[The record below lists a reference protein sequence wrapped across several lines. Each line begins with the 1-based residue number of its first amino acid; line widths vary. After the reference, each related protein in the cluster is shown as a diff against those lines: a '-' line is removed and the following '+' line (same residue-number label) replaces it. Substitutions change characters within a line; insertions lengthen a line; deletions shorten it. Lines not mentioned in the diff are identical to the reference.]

1 MLSSFLHKKISSKI
15 FQSIVFFTFLFLAYG
30 FFVPSAYAGMINVKV
45 LAVSAGGPTVGG
57 TSDGFPDGKIVT
69 VRLYASNN
77 TVTPVATKLIPIS
90 SNTIAP
96 TVIPFSLTTHQGE
109 IYTIDASVLDPV
121 NTVLANSNDTFQ
133 AGYITGVSIGATSPT
148 SAQVNIT
155 SFGGDNGLTA
165 RLRYKEIIAGTGPGA
180 VLWNFLGAY
189 ATSYVEFPLYDGTGF
204 QTNPFSQILLGL
216 NPHTTYAYKID
227 IVPTDNDHD
236 GLNDSFLGFTSPTA
250 FYTLEDG
257 PALWGTATNLP
268 TFTTPSFPTGGGQNG
283 GNGNGNGASTFVP
296 PDINISSLIV
306 DDSSFYIEATVSNIP
321 STYTTELYVHKN
333 GYLVT
338 NEPVATGPATF
349 STIIVGLDPSTTY
362 QYHFSSYGTDGSISS
377 TIVFPGSS
385 LQTTSITS
393 TESTTII
400 GSGGLGVQTTTG
412 VTHPAGYDVVSDPN
426 QSLVPCTGVGTDVCD
441 FNKLIELIKRV
452 TNFLLFTLSISIA
465 GIMFA
470 YAGILFLTS
479 GGNASAK
486 EKATSIFKK
495 VLFGLIIALAAWL
508 IVTTILGAF
517 GLKAGFSW
525 LGLIS

>member
-1 MLSSFLHKKISSKI
+1 MLKSFLFRKNVTRILRPL
-15 FQSIVFFTFLFLAYG
+15 VFLSFVFLVCA
-30 FFVPSAYAGMINVKV
+30 VAPSAYADSLNVKV
-45 LAVSAGGPTVGG
+45 LGISAGGPTVGG
-57 TSDGFPDGKIVT
+57 TSAGFPDGKIVT
-69 VRLYASNN
+69 VRLYASGN
-77 TVTPVATKLIPIS
+77 TTVPVATKLIPIAN
-90 SNTIAP
+90 NTIAP
-96 TVIPFSLTTHQGE
+96 TLVPFGLTTHQGE
-109 IYTIDASVLDPV
+109 TYTMDASVLDLIG
-121 NTVLANSNDTFQ
+121 TVLANSNDTFQ
-133 AGYITGVSIGATSPT
+133 AGYITSVSVGATSPT

-165 RLRYKEIIAGTGPGA
+165 RLRYKEIIPGTGPG
-180 VLWNFLGAY
+180 VLLWNFLGAY

-204 QTNPFSQILLGL
+204 QSNPFSQILLGL

-227 IVPTDNDHD
+227 VAPVDNDHD

-257 PALWGTATNLP
+257 PSLWGNATNLP
-268 TFTTPSFPTGGGQNG
+268 TFTTPSLPTGGGGGGGG
-283 GNGNGNGASTFVP
+283 GNGTSTFIP
-296 PDINISSLIV
+296 PNINVNSLV
-306 DDSSFYIEATVSNIP
+306 ADDSSFYIEATVSNIP
-321 STYTTELYVHKN
+321 STYTTELYVHKD

-349 STIIVGLDPSTTY
+349 STIIVGLDPLTTY
-362 QYHFSSYGTDGSISS
+362 QYHFASYGTDGSISS

-385 LQTTSITS
+385 LQTTSTTS

-400 GSGGLGVQTTTG
+400 GSGGLGVQSTTG
-412 VTHPAGYDVVSDPN
+412 VTHPAGYDIVSDPN
-426 QSLVPCTGVGTDVCD
+426 QSLVPCTGVGSSACD

-470 YAGILFLTS
+470 YAGVLFLTS